1 MKHRITTAA
10 LLAALALSAWL
21 PVRAQEATS
30 AAPAVEE
37 QPAPQLQPFIAT
49 YEAYNGGKLAGTA
62 TLQLLHNAGPQWRVD
77 LGIKGNRGFAG
88 ILGLNIQQSTV
99 FDDLASGQYRPLSQS
114 TVRKGLFM
122 GRKSTGIYD
131 WNTRIAQ
138 WTGDVKDQHR
148 RPIPLQGGE
157 MSGLLI
163 DLAVIR
169 DARPGR
175 QLQYRFVDGGRVRDH
190 VYQVADQTEGV
201 TVGDLNYEAMRVARV
216 NGGNDDTIFWVADGV
231 PTPVR
236 ILQREDGQDGIELR
250 LVAYQGVTP

>member
-1 MKHRITTAA
+1 MTIALLTAA
-10 LLAALALSAWL
+10 LTLVAWL
-21 PVRAQEATS
+21 PVRAQEAAPTT
-30 AAPAVEE
+30 PAVAEA
-37 QPAPQLQPFIAT
+37 APQLQPFVAT
-49 YEAYNGGKLAGTA
+49 YEAYNAGKLAGTA
-62 TLQLLHNAGPQWRVD
+62 TLQLVHNTGPQWRVD

-99 FDDLASGQYRPLSQS
+99 FDDLASGQYQPLSQS

-122 GRKSTGIYD
+122 GKKSTGVYD
-131 WNTRIAQ
+131 WNTHVAQ
-138 WTGDVKDQHR
+138 WTGDVKDKHR
-148 RPIPLQGGE
+148 RPIALQGGE

-190 VYQVADQTEGV
+190 VYQVAEQTEGV
-201 TVGDLNYEAMRVARV
+201 AVGELSYEAMRVARV
-216 NGGNDDTIFWVADGV
+216 NGGNDETIFWVADGV

-236 ILQREDGQDGIELR
+236 ILQREDGQDSIELR
-250 LVAYQGVTP
+250 LVAYQGVTQ